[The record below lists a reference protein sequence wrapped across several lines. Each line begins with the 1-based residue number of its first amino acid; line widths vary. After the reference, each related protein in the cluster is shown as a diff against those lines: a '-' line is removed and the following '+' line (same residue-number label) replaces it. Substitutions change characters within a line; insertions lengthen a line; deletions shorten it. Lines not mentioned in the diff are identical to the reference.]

1 MKEDERKDMALFRY
15 QLIASLL
22 RQTEKGR
29 VQATLCALA
38 KEEHTLPNGS
48 VRRFSI
54 RTLERYLAHYRK
66 GGLDALMP
74 EARNDRNRPRALPP
88 AIIERAVQLRREQP
102 ARTVE
107 QLIAMLES
115 ENLALPNTIKRSTL
129 ASHLQKAGARRHART
144 AKTNATHQRY
154 GATDVHEVWQCDV
167 CDSLRIPD
175 LETGGQM
182 RVARLTAIL
191 DDRSRYICQAVFA
204 FRENLPV
211 IEDVL
216 KKAIVRHGTPNIF
229 YCDNAK
235 VYRSRQLAEV
245 AARLSFDVRHTAVYR
260 PQGRGKLEK
269 FFGYVERSFRPEAE
283 LCVKQGKITS
293 LAELNQYFSAWL
305 ETMYHQRVHST
316 LKKRPAVVLET
327 HGPLRLVDPQVL
339 DQAFL
344 WSYTAKAD
352 KTACISVQGNTY
364 EVEPGLARQQVE
376 LRYDP
381 FDLSEIQVWL
391 DGKRYANAT
400 PLKLRRHT
408 DKRVASPPE
417 PEQPSGP
424 PSSFLD
430 ALVEGTKSRTHET
443 GGISYESVPEG
454 AKTP

>member
-1 MKEDERKDMALFRY
+1 MNTNQRKDMALFRY
-15 QLIASLL
+15 QLIAPLV
-22 RQTEKGR
+22 RQTERGK
-29 VQATLCALA
+29 VQAVLCTLA
-38 KEEHTLPNGS
+38 KVEHTLPDGF

-54 RTLERYLAHYRK
+54 RTLERYLSMYRK

-74 EARNDRNRPRALPP
+74 EERNDRSRPRALPQAVITR
-88 AIIERAVQLRREQP
+88 AIELRREQP

-107 QLIAMLES
+107 QLIVILES
-115 ENLALPNTIKRSTL
+115 ENLALAGTTKRSTL
-129 ASHLQKAGARRHART
+129 ASHLLKAGAQRHART
-144 AKTNATHQRY
+144 TKPSQAHQRY
-154 GATDVHEVWQCDV
+154 GALEVHEVWQCDV

-175 LETGGQM
+175 LEAGGQM
-182 RVARLTAIL
+182 RIARLTAIL
-191 DDRSRYICQAVFA
+191 DDRSRYLCQAAFA

-216 KKAIVRHGTPNIF
+216 RKAVIRYGTPKIF

-235 VYRSRQLAEV
+235 VYRSHQLAEV
-245 AARLSFDVRHTAVYR
+245 AARLSFEVRHTAAYR

-293 LAELNQYFSAWL
+293 LAELNRYFTAWL

-316 LKKRPAVVLET
+316 LKKSPAAFLAAHQGT
-327 HGPLRLVDPQVL
+327 LRFVDSQKL
-339 DQAFL
+339 AQAFL
-344 WSYTAKAD
+344 WSHTAKVD

-381 FDLSEIQVWL
+381 FDLSEIQVWFH
-391 DGKRYANAT
+391 DKRYANAT

-408 DKRVASPPE
+408 DKRVAPPLASE
-417 PEQPSGP
+417 IRSGT

-430 ALVEGTKSRTHET
+430 SLVKGTHPRRVTS
-443 GGISYESVPEG
+443 GISYASATEG
-454 AKTP
+454 EVMS